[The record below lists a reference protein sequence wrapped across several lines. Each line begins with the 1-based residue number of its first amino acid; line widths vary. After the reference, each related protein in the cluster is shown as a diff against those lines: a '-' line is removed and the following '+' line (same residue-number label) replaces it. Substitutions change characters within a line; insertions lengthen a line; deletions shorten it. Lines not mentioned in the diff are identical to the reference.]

1 MTKHSIPAVI
11 LVGGKGTRMGG
22 VEKPLLKLAG
32 RSLLDH
38 IIERIR
44 PQVSAL
50 ALSTPQD
57 ARAYSEFGLTLLPD
71 DASGLG
77 PLTGLSSALSWAK
90 EHHPS
95 ASHLALLAGDTP
107 FLPHDVIDRL
117 VDGLQSESA
126 CVFAKSKE
134 QIHYSTGLWP
144 LSFHVTH
151 QTYRE
156 RSEDRSLRGLA
167 HQIGYQVVEWSE
179 DEDPFFNINTREDL
193 AHAEARMTSLN
204 PR

>member
-38 IIERIR
+38 IIERLR

-71 DASGLG
+71 AISGEG

-90 EHHPS
+90 ERHPS
-95 ASHLALLAGDTP
+95 ASHVALFAGDTP
-107 FLPHDVIDRL
+107 FLPDDVIERFA
-117 VDGLQSESA
+117 DGLQSKSA
-126 CVFAKSKE
+126 CVFARSKE

-144 LSFHVTH
+144 LSFHATL

-167 HQIGYQVVEWSE
+167 HKIGYQFVEWSE